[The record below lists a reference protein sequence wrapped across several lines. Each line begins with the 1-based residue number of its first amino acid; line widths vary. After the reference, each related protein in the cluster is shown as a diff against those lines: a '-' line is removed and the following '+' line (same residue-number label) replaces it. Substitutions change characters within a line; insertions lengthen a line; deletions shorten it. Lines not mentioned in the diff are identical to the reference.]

1 MYATSADDEAFLLEL
16 LNTTPVIDGIPT
28 DALPDLETS
37 ASWMTAYSIPTTAAE
52 WTALVEARET
62 LQKVIRGDEPASA
75 LQPLL
80 RRARLVPS
88 VGDAGV

>member
-1 MYATSADDEAFLLEL
+1 M
-16 LNTTPVIDGIPT
+16 
-28 DALPDLETS
+28 
-37 ASWMTAYSIPTTAAE
+37 
-52 WTALVEARET
+52 EARET

-88 VGDAGV
+88 VGDAGVDVPIDAESDSGAVRAVLAWDGLRLSSPGRLRACANTECRLFLIDR